1 MKATINAKDFNRLIA
16 ATKMFA
22 AQQYDKKHPLLT
34 FIRLEF
40 DAGNMQVTAIA
51 LDGYKMSA
59 ETAVLCSCDEDFTA
73 YVRSNIKLPS
83 RESVYAQVELI
94 DNELIVRCDDFIF
107 GYLQPDTEKWVD
119 WKNLIPKEDVQYK
132 ITFNGNLL
140 LSALQAAKVSCGNS
154 FSKPITLEFRD
165 PIKPIVLR
173 TNKEDI
179 KMILP
184 MRVYREG

>member
-16 ATKMFA
+16 ATKGFVELNN
-22 AQQYDKKHPLLT
+22 KHPLLS

-40 DAGNMQVTAIA
+40 SASSSQVTAVA
-51 LDGYKMSA
+51 LDGYKMSV
-59 ETAVLCSCDEDFTA
+59 ETAVLSSCDKDFTA
-73 YVRSNIKLPS
+73 YVRSNVKLPS
-83 RESVYAQVELI
+83 KENMYAQVELI
-94 DNELIVRCDDFIF
+94 DDELIVRCDDFIF